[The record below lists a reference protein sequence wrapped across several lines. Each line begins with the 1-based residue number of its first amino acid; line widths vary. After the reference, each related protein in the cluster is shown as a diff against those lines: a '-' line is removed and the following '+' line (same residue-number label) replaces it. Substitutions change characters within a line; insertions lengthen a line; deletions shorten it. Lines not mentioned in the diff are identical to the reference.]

1 MQYIPAFTKLVEE
14 FEKLPGI
21 GSKTAQKM
29 AYYIIASD
37 KTVAKTF
44 ADALIDAKDN
54 IRCCSICQNI
64 TDKDICTMCSNPKR
78 DASVVCVVEKP
89 GDIDAVERTKD
100 FNGLYHVLH
109 GLISPMNDVG
119 PDDIKLAELLHRVT
133 EYDIKE
139 VIMATSP
146 TVEGQATAMYIA
158 KLLKPFEI
166 KVTALALGIPV
177 GGSLE
182 YSDSITIARA
192 MENRREIE

>member
-1 MQYIPAFTKLVEE
+1 MQFIPAFSKLVEQ

-37 KTVAKTF
+37 KTVATEF
-44 ADALIDAKDN
+44 SDALLDAKNN
-54 IRCCSICQNI
+54 IHLCQECQNL
-64 TDKDICTMCSNPKR
+64 TDKEKCNFCTNEKR
-78 DASVVCVVEKP
+78 DSSVICVVEKP
-89 GDIDAVERTKD
+89 SDIDIIERTRD
-100 FNGLYHVLH
+100 YDGLYHVLH

-119 PDDIKLAELLHRVT
+119 PDDIKIAELLHRIS
-133 EYDIKE
+133 ENDISE

-158 KLLKPFEI
+158 KILKPFEV
-166 KVTALALGIPV
+166 KVTGLALGIPV

-182 YSDSITIARA
+182 YSDSVTLARA
-192 MENRREIE
+192 MENRKEI

>member
-1 MQYIPAFTKLVEE
+1 MQYIPAFAKLVEE

-21 GSKTAQKM
+21 GSKSAQKM
-29 AYYIIASD
+29 AYYIVSSD
-37 KTVAKTF
+37 KAVAKSF
-44 ADALIDAKDN
+44 VDAIRDAKEN
-54 IRCCSICQNI
+54 IHCCEVCQNI
-64 TDKDICTMCSNPKR
+64 TDKQICSMCTNPKR
-78 DASVVCVVEKP
+78 DSSVICVVEKP

-109 GLISPMNDVG
+109 GLISPTNDVG
-119 PDDIKLAELLHRVT
+119 PDDIKLPELLHRVS

-177 GGSLE
+177 GGSIE

-192 MENRREIE
+192 MENRQEIK